1 LKLFSPSAA
10 RRCIHLTPM
19 RTGDNAGQI
28 SSDLHRLI
36 ACEAIDFELQVLG
49 EEFAEKDR
57 PTE

>member
-1 LKLFSPSAA
+1 
-10 RRCIHLTPM
+10 M
-19 RTGDNAGQI
+19 RAGNNAGQI